1 MALSGIASV
10 GFHASSQSAV
20 QSPLQHKHG
29 GHRSPSISD
38 VDAMKS
44 GAMRSGAMG
53 SGAMGSSVASA
64 PNPTGKIGS
73 KLDVSA

>member
-20 QSPLQHKHG
+20 QSLTQHKHG
-29 GHRSPSISD
+29 GHRTPSISD
-38 VDAMKS
+38 VDAM
-44 GAMRSGAMG
+44 R

-64 PNPTGKIGS
+64 PSPAGKIGS

>member
-10 GFHASSQSAV
+10 GFHASNQSAV
-20 QSPLQHKHG
+20 QSLTQHKHG
-29 GHRSPSISD
+29 GHRPPSISD
-38 VDAMKS
+38 VDAMRS
-44 GAMRSGAMG
+44 GAMR

-64 PNPTGKIGS
+64 PSPTGKIGS

>member
-20 QSPLQHKHG
+20 QSPLQYKHG
-29 GHRSPSISD
+29 GHRPPSISD
-38 VDAMKS
+38 VDAMR
-44 GAMRSGAMG
+44 ADV
-53 SGAMGSSVASA
+53 MGSSVASA
-64 PNPTGKIGS
+64 PSSNGKIGS

>member
-1 MALSGIASV
+1 MALSGIASI

-29 GHRSPSISD
+29 GHRPPSISD
-38 VDAMKS
+38 VDAM
-44 GAMRSGAMG
+44 RSD
-53 SGAMGSSVASA
+53 AMGSSVASA
-64 PNPTGKIGS
+64 PSPTGRIGS

>member
-20 QSPLQHKHG
+20 QSLTQHKHG
-29 GHRSPSISD
+29 GYRPPSISD
-38 VDAMKS
+38 VDAM
-44 GAMRSGAMG
+44 RSD
-53 SGAMGSSVASA
+53 AMGSSVASA
-64 PNPTGKIGS
+64 PSSTSKIGS

>member
-1 MALSGIASV
+1 MALFGIASV

-20 QSPLQHKHG
+20 QLPLLHKHG

-38 VDAMKS
+38 VDAMRS
-44 GAMRSGAMG
+44 DAMR
-53 SGAMGSSVASA
+53 SSVASA
-64 PNPTGKIGS
+64 PSPTGKVGS

>member
-20 QSPLQHKHG
+20 QSLTQHKHG
-29 GHRSPSISD
+29 GHRAPSISD
-38 VDAMKS
+38 VDAMRS
-44 GAMRSGAMG
+44 DAMR
-53 SGAMGSSVASA
+53 SSVASA
-64 PNPTGKIGS
+64 PNSTGKIGS